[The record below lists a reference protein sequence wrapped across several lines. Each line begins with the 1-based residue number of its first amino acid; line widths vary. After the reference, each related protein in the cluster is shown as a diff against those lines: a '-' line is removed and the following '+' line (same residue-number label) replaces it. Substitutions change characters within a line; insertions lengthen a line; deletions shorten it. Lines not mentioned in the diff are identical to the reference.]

1 MVVVIG
7 VEVVVIVVLTVVV
20 DLGVVDFTRDVGGS
34 NTGCFSSSLLS
45 SSCFG
50 GFLMSGSF

>member
-1 MVVVIG
+1 VVVVVG

-20 DLGVVDFTRDVGGS
+20 DLGVVGFMRDIGGS

-45 SSCFG
+45 SSCFD
-50 GFLMSGSF
+50 GFLVSDSF

>member
-1 MVVVIG
+1 VVVVIG